1 MQDIKELTR
10 ADLVQWFEERDM
22 RSFRAGQIFKWIYL
36 RQAETFDE
44 MTDLAKD
51 VRALLKEHFYIARL
65 EIEASEFSV
74 DGTEKLLFKLAD
86 DNYIE
91 AVIIPQKDH
100 FTLCISSQV
109 GCAQGCRF
117 CLTAKGGFV
126 RNLTSAEILS
136 QVRDARKHLAM
147 RDTSQHPVV
156 ADDSEDLTSEDEAD
170 GELSDNGTSP
180 PPGNLAN
187 IVFMGMG
194 EPLANYDAVV
204 KALKTLT
211 DTDFGLK
218 FSPRRVTISTC
229 GLVPEISRLCMDTDA
244 NLAISLNATEDA
256 TRSMLMPI
264 NRKYPIKELL
274 ETCRSYK
281 LKSRDKITFEYILI
295 KGVNDKDED
304 AKRLV
309 RMLGP
314 IKSKVNIIP
323 FNAHAKSDFKR
334 PSAAEVSHF
343 VQILLDR
350 QVTAIVRKSRGVD
363 ISAACGQL
371 RAKMGS

>member
-1 MQDIKELTR
+1 MRDRSKNFATQ
-10 ADLVQWFEERDM
+10 RDM
-22 RSFRAGQIFKWIYL
+22 DNVQIDINNAMI
-36 RQAETFDE
+36 QEDITEEDME
-44 MTDLAKD
+44 
-51 VRALLKEHFYIARL
+51 
-65 EIEASEFSV
+65 
-74 DGTEKLLFKLAD
+74 DG
-86 DNYIE
+86 
-91 AVIIPQKDH
+91 
-100 FTLCISSQV
+100 
-109 GCAQGCRF
+109 
-117 CLTAKGGFV
+117 
-126 RNLTSAEILS
+126 
-136 QVRDARKHLAM
+136 
-147 RDTSQHPVV
+147 
-156 ADDSEDLTSEDEAD
+156 EDEA
-170 GELSDNGTSP
+170 NGFSSNGSQT
-180 PPGNLAN
+180 GHIAN

-204 KALKTLT
+204 KALDTLT
-211 DTDFGLK
+211 ETDYGLK

-229 GLVPEISRLCMDTDA
+229 GLVPEISRLCNDTDA
-244 NLAISLNATEDA
+244 NLAISLNATDDV

-295 KGVNDKDED
+295 KGVNDSDED

-309 RMLGP
+309 KMLGP

-323 FNAHAKSDFKR
+323 FNPHEKSEFKR
-334 PSAAEVSHF
+334 PSAAEVSRF

-371 RAKMGS
+371 RAKMGL